1 MDVVE
6 GGAKPWT
13 APAKRQT
20 TVVRTVFM
28 MNFDTSIRT
37 GVRKNESDERY
48 PMYVLCVVGVV
59 WWLILRVDL
68 FSSMMTVSAPCRKVI
83 EPPRGTAS

>member
-1 MDVVE
+1 
-6 GGAKPWT
+6 
-13 APAKRQT
+13 
-20 TVVRTVFM
+20 
-28 MNFDTSIRT
+28 
-37 GVRKNESDERY
+37 
-48 PMYVLCVVGVV
+48 V